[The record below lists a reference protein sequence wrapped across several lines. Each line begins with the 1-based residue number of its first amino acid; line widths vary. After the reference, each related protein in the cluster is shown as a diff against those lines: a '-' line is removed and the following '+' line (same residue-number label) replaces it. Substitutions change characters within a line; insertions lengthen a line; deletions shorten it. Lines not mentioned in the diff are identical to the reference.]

1 MRPASFL
8 PACLALSLVLA
19 GFSAAA
25 DNSPD
30 WPRFR
35 GPGQNNLSP
44 DIGLLKEWPKEGPPV
59 VWKATGIGSGYS
71 SITIAGTRIYTMGN
85 KDRVSYV
92 FAIDRDN
99 GKVIWSAKVGRP
111 GGNLGCT
118 PTVDGDRVYAI
129 GQEGDLVCL
138 DASDGTEKWRKD
150 FKKDFGGN
158 YGGWRYTESPLVDDD
173 KLVCTPGGK
182 NAVMVALDK
191 KSGEVLWKCPAPPRT
206 SHQAGYSSPV
216 VAEVGG
222 VRQYVQLVAAGVI
235 GVSAKDG
242 KLLWKYDKLGNNTA
256 NIPTPTVLGDHIFC
270 AAGYGKGAALLKLTA
285 RDGEVSAKELYYNFR
300 MRNKHGGL
308 VVVGEYVYGDEDD
321 KGMPFCAEVKTGK
334 VLWQKKDRGAGQGSA
349 CVTYA
354 DGHLYFVY
362 QNGVV
367 ALVEASPKEYREVST
382 FRIPRAQGYSWAH
395 PVVLG
400 GRLYVRQDGT
410 LWCHD
415 VKQR

>member
-1 MRPASFL
+1 
-8 PACLALSLVLA
+8 
-19 GFSAAA
+19 
-25 DNSPD
+25 
-30 WPRFR
+30 
-35 GPGQNNLSP
+35 
-44 DIGLLKEWPKEGPPV
+44 
-59 VWKATGIGSGYS
+59 
-71 SITIAGTRIYTMGN
+71 MGN
-85 KDRVSYV
+85 KDRLSYV

-99 GKVIWSAKVGRP
+99 GKVVWSAKVGP
-111 GGNLGCT
+111 AGGHLGCT

-138 DASDGTEKWRKD
+138 DAGDGTLKWRKD
-150 FKKDFGGN
+150 FKKDFGGS
-158 YGGWRYTESPLVDDD
+158 YGSWHYTESPLVDGD

-191 KSGEVLWKCPAPPRT
+191 KSGEVLWKCPVPPRT
-206 SHQAGYSSPV
+206 SATAGYSSPV

-256 NIPTPTVLGDHIFC
+256 NIPTPTVLGDHVFC
-270 AAGYGKGAALLKLTA
+270 AAGYGKGAALLKLTVK
-285 RDGEVSAKELYYNFR
+285 DGAVSAKELYYNNR
-300 MRNKHGGL
+300 MHNKHGGL

-321 KGMPFCAEVKTGK
+321 MGMPFCAEVKTGK
-334 VLWQKKDRGAGQGSA
+334 VVWQKKDSGPGQGSA

-382 FRIPRAQGYSWAH
+382 FRIPRPQGPSWAH

-400 GRLYVRQDGT
+400 GRLYLRQNDT